1 MLQEFKKYIKSL
13 DDDSKTKH
21 NIYVVSGEDIEKVE
35 KIILIP
41 HELKLFYS
49 VLGYGFFHRD
59 IGASYRLIGP
69 HNFEQ
74 INLKKDFY
82 EFDPALEIYDTLY
95 HGTKLLFFEVVE
107 GTYLAIDK
115 EDSNGKNAIYYF
127 DQKIADSLEEF
138 LLKFDSNPN
147 LINEIE

>member
-1 MLQEFKKYIKSL
+1 MFQEFKKYVKGY
-13 DDDSKTKH
+13 DDNSKTKH
-21 NIYVVSGEDIEKVE
+21 SIYVTSGEDIEKVE
-35 KIILIP
+35 KTILIP
-41 HELKLFYS
+41 YELKLFYS
-49 VLGYGFFHRD
+49 ELGYGFFHRD
-59 IGASYRLIGP
+59 IGASYRILGP
-69 HNFEQ
+69 YNFEQ
-74 INLKKDFY
+74 INVKKDFY

-95 HGTKLLFFEVVE
+95 HGNKLLFFEIVE

-138 LLKFDSNPN
+138 LLKFDLNPN